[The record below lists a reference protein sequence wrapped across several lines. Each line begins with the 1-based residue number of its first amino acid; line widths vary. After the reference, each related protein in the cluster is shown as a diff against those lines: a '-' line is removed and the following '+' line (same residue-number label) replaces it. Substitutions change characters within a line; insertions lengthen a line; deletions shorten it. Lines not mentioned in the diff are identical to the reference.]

1 MLKRALGATVSVCAF
16 AMVMQSA
23 AAQDVSGEAEPE
35 MESRTLSTV
44 TVTATRREENIQSTG
59 ASVSALDSEALL
71 DRSVQS
77 VEDVADFTFPTIRET
92 RPFLFVASVR
102 RSSWPVPTVPRRPI
116 WTESICRARL
126 QLVLVSLT

>member
-77 VEDVADFTFPTIRET
+77 VEDVADMVPGLHVSNYQGDTSIFIRGIGT
-92 RPFLFVASVR
+92 PVIAAGAG
-102 RSSWPVPTVPRRPI
+102 SSTA
-116 WTESICRARL
+116 T
-126 QLVLVSLT
+126 

>member
-77 VEDVADFTFPTIRET
+77 VEDVVRSRGFHPRLAP
-92 RPFLFVASVR
+92 SV
-102 RSSWPVPTVPRRPI
+102 VI
-116 WTESICRARL
+116 NL
-126 QLVLVSLT
+126 